1 MVQMLLDSGAGSKI
15 NQRDSTGDTPI
26 MYAAY
31 GTGKGKSRALP
42 SYLEFLNLTFHI
54 FIRSWTGFSD
64 LDRE

>member
-1 MVQMLLDSGAGSKI
+1 MLLDSGAGSKI

-42 SYLEFLNLTFHI
+42 SYLDIDGSNFWI
-54 FIRSWTGFSD
+54 
-64 LDRE
+64 

>member
-1 MVQMLLDSGAGSKI
+1 MLLDSGAGSKI

-42 SYLEFLNLTFHI
+42 SYLDIDGSNF
-54 FIRSWTGFSD
+54 
-64 LDRE
+64 